1 MVLAHQPED
10 VFRFVCQA
18 KRQVQDASPY
28 QFEYRCLTAGQVSD
42 QMAGFGQDGFAGNE
56 WRGNLSPLIRC
67 PPVMPVTAV
76 QQGNEW
82 AGIQD
87 DLVYHRPKFR
97 R

>member
-1 MVLAHQPED
+1 MVLADQPVD
-10 VFRFVCQA
+10 VVRFVCQT

-28 QFEYRCLTAGQVSD
+28 QFEYRWLTAGQVSN

-56 WRGNLSPLIRC
+56 RRGNLGPLIRC
-67 PPVMPVTAV
+67 PPVMPVTAI
-76 QQGNEW
+76 QQGDEW

-87 DLVYHRPKFR
+87 DPVYHRPKFR